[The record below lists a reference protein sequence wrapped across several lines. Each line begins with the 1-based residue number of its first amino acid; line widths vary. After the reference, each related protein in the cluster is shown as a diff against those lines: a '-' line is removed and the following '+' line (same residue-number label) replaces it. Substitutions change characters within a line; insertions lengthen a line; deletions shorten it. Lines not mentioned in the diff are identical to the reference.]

1 MLVPHSIIDAEYNLW
16 RSGVSYA
23 KRLLEGLYYK
33 EFNITCLMPSLTIQ
47 VYAQT
52 LVLLLSLP
60 FFFIMT
66 LNVGNCNRG
75 HLLLVSP
82 LILYISLGRSMLM
95 ARIALL
101 GSMSCLVTLM
111 SWAILSLTTLEW

>member
-1 MLVPHSIIDAEYNLW
+1 MLVPHSIIDAECNLW

-23 KRLLEGLYYK
+23 KWLLEGLDYK
-33 EFNITCLMPSLTIQ
+33 ELNITCLMPSLTIQ

-60 FFFIMT
+60 FFFILT

-75 HLLLVSP
+75 HLLSVSP

-95 ARIALL
+95 AQIALL
-101 GSMSCLVTLM
+101 GSVSCPVTLM
-111 SWAILSLTTLEW
+111 S